1 MCHTYAAMKKEG
13 SVYVAERKIVSVKF
27 LINGDT
33 DERDVFIKAMIKK
46 VYGNWSRSAAIK
58 FQQNIPRKD
67 YYSCP
72 FVASSSCC
80 HVLALSLFG
89 KHYHDTGKRNLN

>member
-1 MCHTYAAMKKEG
+1 MCHTYAAMKKED
-13 SVYVAERKIVSVKF
+13 SVHVAERKIVSVKF

-33 DERDVFIKAMIKK
+33 DERDVFTKAMIKK
-46 VYGNWSRSAAIK
+46 VYGNWSRPAAIK

-67 YYSCP
+67 CP
-72 FVASSSCC
+72 FVASSLCC

-89 KHYHDTGKRNLN
+89 RHYHDTGGKKLELK